1 MLIAKEILVPVIY
14 SNLFFPVTLSIL
26 SVFSIQPPSDEI
38 IFTNRGALCLI
49 QAKHIPQLV
58 HLFLPSL
65 SASAT
70 FPYRHYKETAAPA
83 KELTRGREGGEKDFR
98 GEKKRE
104 RGRRMTRKQWRY
116 LELAVH
122 GRIDKQS
129 P

>member
-1 MLIAKEILVPVIY
+1 M
-14 SNLFFPVTLSIL
+14 
-26 SVFSIQPPSDEI
+26 
-38 IFTNRGALCLI
+38 I
-49 QAKHIPQLV
+49 QAKRIPQSA

-98 GEKKRE
+98 EEE
-104 RGRRMTRKQWRY
+104 RGGDRERRMTRKQWLY

-122 GRIDKQS
+122 GGIDKQF